1 MSWDYSDMS
10 KAAKA
15 VGGPEKYAE
24 TLIAS
29 GRQQMIP
36 FVALGIGVAGLMA
49 AIHFGPKI
57 HKVITNKIAK
67 SMVTRDEVQEAK
79 ETIVKGIKEYDQKQ
93 SGEEISDAN

>member
-15 VGGPEKYAE
+15 VGGPEKYVK

-29 GRQQMIP
+29 GRQQMFPLVVFGMGSACI
-36 FVALGIGVAGLMA
+36 MT

-57 HKVITNKIAK
+57 HKFITNKIKK

-79 ETIVKGIKEYDQKQ
+79 ETIVKGINEYDQKQ
-93 SGEEISDAN
+93 LGENY

>member
-36 FVALGIGVAGLMA
+36 VVILGMGFAGLMV
-49 AIHFGPKI
+49 HFGPKI
-57 HKVITNKIAK
+57 YKVITNKITK